1 MYKPAG
7 LEGVSNAPAAV
18 LLCIMNMIQIIG
30 LFALGYALGNFS
42 PAYLFGRKVGRFDI
56 REQGSGNAG
65 ATNVM
70 RTLGWRY
77 GVVVFVLD
85 ALKGAAAAGVGYW
98 LGGEPGMG
106 AAAVGVVLGHDFPVV
121 LNFRGGKGIA
131 ATTGILLSLLPLPT
145 LAGILVFIL
154 VVLGTRM
161 VSLGSLVFVSGM
173 AAYALLSQQPLALV
187 VIAVGGAFFAILR
200 HRENIRRIL
209 AGVENRISF

>member
-1 MYKPAG
+1 MTF
-7 LEGVSNAPAAV
+7 
-18 LLCIMNMIQIIG
+18 IQIIG
-30 LFALGYALGNFS
+30 VFTLGYALGNFS
-42 PAYLFGRKVGRFDI
+42 PAYLVGRLAGGFDI

-77 GVVVFVLD
+77 GALVFVLD
-85 ALKGAAAAGVGYW
+85 ALKGAAAAAAGYW
-98 LGGEPGMG
+98 LGGDVGL
-106 AAAVGVVLGHDFPVV
+106 AAAGIGVVLGHDFPAV

-145 LAGILVFIL
+145 LAGILVFVL

-173 AAYALLSQQPLALV
+173 AAYALLSQQPVALI
-187 VIAVGGAFFAILR
+187 VIAVAAAVFAILR
-200 HRENIRRIL
+200 HRENIQRIL
-209 AGVENRISF
+209 TGVENRISFQKNP